1 MRSGS
6 FGPLEKNV
14 PQASRDWLWVHTR
27 PQPLALPLR
36 VSFLPTPAPGPA
48 LSCAPAPAPG
58 PAHPSA
64 APGRLRPPFPRRPR
78 LPSPCRGRRPRGGA
92 GREEP
97 RSACGRGIRRGVT
110 GKLVRV
116 PGVSCCGSPG
126 SAGWCP
132 GPLPASR
139 LRRPPGPS
147 FCPWP
152 PWSSRQRP
160 RGKRTRGARS
170 RREAAPPAAGRGRLG
185 RAGPRSPFRDCRA
198 PSRARRGSQ
207 GGS

>member
-14 PQASRDWLWVHTR
+14 SQASRDWLWVQTR

-58 PAHPSA
+58 PSARPRPPHWAAAGPAHPSKA
-64 APGRLRPPFPRRPR
+64 RGRLRPPFPGRPR
-78 LPSPCRGRRPRGGA
+78 LPFPGRGRRPRGGA

-97 RSACGRGIRRGVT
+97 RSARGRGIRRGVT

-132 GPLPASR
+132 GTLPASR

-147 FCPWP
+147 F
-152 PWSSRQRP
+152 
-160 RGKRTRGARS
+160 
-170 RREAAPPAAGRGRLG
+170 
-185 RAGPRSPFRDCRA
+185 
-198 PSRARRGSQ
+198 
-207 GGS
+207 